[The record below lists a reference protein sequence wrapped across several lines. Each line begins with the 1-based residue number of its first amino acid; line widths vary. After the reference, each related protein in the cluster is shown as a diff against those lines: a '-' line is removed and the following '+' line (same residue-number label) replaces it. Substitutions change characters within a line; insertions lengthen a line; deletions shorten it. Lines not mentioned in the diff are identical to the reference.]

1 MLQTLSG
8 STQNG
13 GSDDLLFPKSVDSL
27 KRLDHSC
34 QAFVF
39 DISSAIPFKHLK
51 DMSSLP
57 TWGQEE
63 SMWSTTTS
71 DFYGTL
77 LQAYTTQ
84 AGEHMLAL
92 VQALEPFTSDK
103 EGLQLASSVMQGV
116 GHFSDKLWKKFAR
129 AINAES
135 DDSEFVS
142 MIRQGDAVKDFILN
156 FTENRFE
163 EDEEDD
169 EFDSAAQV
177 FCNQWL
183 DAVCSAVT
191 EMVLE
196 QTMRF

>member
-135 DDSEFVS
+135 DDSEFV
-142 MIRQGDAVKDFILN
+142 
-156 FTENRFE
+156 
-163 EDEEDD
+163 
-169 EFDSAAQV
+169 
-177 FCNQWL
+177 
-183 DAVCSAVT
+183 
-191 EMVLE
+191 
-196 QTMRF
+196 